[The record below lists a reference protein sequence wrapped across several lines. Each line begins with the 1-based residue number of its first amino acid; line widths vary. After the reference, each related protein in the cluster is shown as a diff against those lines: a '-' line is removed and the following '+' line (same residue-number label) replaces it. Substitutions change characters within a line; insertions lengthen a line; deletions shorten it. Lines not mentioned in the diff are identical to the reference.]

1 MDALASLTHYPV
13 HLTGNHIVVNIE
25 AADPI
30 TFADRTG
37 LRYGLTL
44 MTPPYFLSNTFEEM
58 DTLVASEIPPEVL
71 STGSVFKGAYF
82 DVAPHLD
89 SLLIRTP
96 PLFRQTTI
104 GICESLTTPY
114 YVRKIRTHDDA
125 PIDQLDAP
133 VAYAI
138 KAGIA
143 EREYAAYHDF
153 FFTEYIGK
161 GKRFLTWA
169 PNARTVHADH
179 QEYLY
184 LLTHFSPLPTSL
196 KLICQAY
203 YTDGTSERRVG
214 NQLTTVYPYKV
225 YSFPVGPRALGL
237 LNSPKPVSHFE
248 VWVSN
253 QDDERLT
260 EIRWYRLETQYRRNV
275 RFLLFANS
283 LGGFD
288 TLYCTGKG
296 VEQVKYVR
304 QITERFTGYD
314 YPPEFS
320 EKQINQVTGE
330 RELTVS
336 TGWLS
341 KVQAEYLQELALSP
355 EVYLVTDRAYLP
367 LMPVTDSLK
376 TADDDETL
384 IGRTFVFRYT
394 NPEQH
399 YSRLPSPENLPKR
412 PTGWRPKAITCLLD
426 ANGKRTGLKA
436 AVLLEKYYLDD
447 NTRVPEAPIKS
458 NVPGTEGYLPPVP
471 SVDCQVTPFLSAAI
485 GRSGTY
491 QRSNCGADQVG
502 GPALISVPA
511 GLFGSEV
518 SQADADSKAE
528 AEYQRLN
535 TQSYADLYGS
545 CTTAPE
551 LYAWEVPA
559 GHWHYRSGSHT
570 QMQVYF
576 GMQPWGNSWTVQGLP
591 GPYVYPQNTNNQ
603 NFPVQPDV
611 YWWFA
616 FLSGKPLKS
625 YRIQVFSNGAVII
638 DKVVVMNHEGT
649 EHIWLFSY
657 DGVNFYNPTSGAKV
671 YVKMTEQ

>member
-1 MDALASLTHYPV
+1 MDALATLTHYPV
-13 HLTGNHIVVNIE
+13 HLTGNPIVVNTE

-30 TFADRTG
+30 TFPDRTG

-44 MTPPYFLSNTFEEM
+44 MTPPYFLANTFEEL

-71 STGSVFKGAYF
+71 ATGSVYKGAYF
-82 DVAPHLD
+82 DIARHLD

-96 PLFRQTTI
+96 PTFRQATI

-114 YVRKIRTHDDA
+114 YVRRIRTHDDVL
-125 PIDQLDAP
+125 IDQVDSP
-133 VAYAI
+133 VSYAI
-138 KAGIA
+138 KAGVA
-143 EREYAAYHDF
+143 ERDYAAYHDF

-161 GKRFLTWA
+161 GKRFLTWS
-169 PNARTVHADH
+169 PNARAVHAD
-179 QEYLY
+179 QPEYLY

-196 KLICQAY
+196 KLISQVY
-203 YTDGTSERRVG
+203 YTDGTNERLVTG
-214 NQLTTVYPYKV
+214 ILTTVYPYKV
-225 YSFPVGPRALGL
+225 YSFPVGPKALGL
-237 LNSPKPVSHFE
+237 TSRPKTVSHYE

-260 EIRWYRLETQYRRNV
+260 EIRWYRLETQYRRTV

-314 YPPEFS
+314 YRPEFS
-320 EKQINQVTGE
+320 EKEINEVTGE

-341 KVQAEYLQELALSP
+341 KAQGEYLQELARSP
-355 EVYLVTDRAYLP
+355 EIYLVTDRAYLP
-367 LMPVTDSLK
+367 VIPVTESLK

-384 IGRTFVFRYT
+384 LGRTFVFRYT
-394 NPEQH
+394 NKEQH
-399 YSRLPSPENLPKR
+399 YSRLPSPDHLPKR

-426 ANGKRTGLKA
+426 ANGKRTGMKA
-436 AVLLEKYYLDD
+436 AVLLENYYLDD

-471 SVDCQVTPFLSAAI
+471 SADCLVSPFVSAAI
-485 GRSGTY
+485 SRSGTY

-502 GPALISVPA
+502 GPALITVPA

-528 AEYQRLN
+528 AEFSRLN

-551 LYAWEVPA
+551 LYAWDVPA
-559 GHWHYRSGSHT
+559 GHWHYRSGSPS

-576 GMQPWGNSWTVQGLP
+576 GPQPWGNSWTVQGQT
-591 GPYVYPQNTNNQ
+591 GPYIYPQNANDL
-603 NFPVQPDV
+603 NFPVQGDL
-611 YWWFA
+611 YWWY
-616 FLSGKPLKS
+616 LMVTGKPAKT
-625 YRIQVFSNGAVII
+625 YRIEVFSNVALVIDRSVVLNQEGA
-638 DKVVVMNHEGT
+638 
-649 EHIWLFSY
+649 EHLWLFGT
-657 DGVNFYNPTSGAKV
+657 DGVSFYNPPSGAKV

>member
-1 MDALASLTHYPV
+1 MDALATLTHYPV
-13 HLTGNHIVVNIE
+13 HLTGNPIVVNTE

-30 TFADRTG
+30 TYPDRTG

-44 MTPPYFLSNTFEEM
+44 MTPPYFLANTFEEL

-71 STGSVFKGAYF
+71 ATGSVYKGAYF
-82 DVAPHLD
+82 DIARHLD

-96 PLFRQTTI
+96 PTFRQPTI

-114 YVRKIRTHDDA
+114 YVRRIRTHDDA
-125 PIDQLDAP
+125 LIDQVDSP

-138 KAGIA
+138 KAGVA
-143 EREYAAYHDF
+143 ERDYAAYHDF

-169 PNARTVHADH
+169 ANARTVHAD
-179 QEYLY
+179 QPEYLY

-196 KLICQAY
+196 KLISQVY
-203 YTDGTSERRVG
+203 YTDGTSERLVA

-225 YSFPVGPRALGL
+225 YCFPVGPQALEL
-237 LNSPKPVSHFE
+237 TSRPKPVSPYE

-260 EIRWYRLETQYRRNV
+260 EIRWYRLETQYRRTV

-296 VEQVKYVR
+296 VEQVRYVR

-314 YPPEFS
+314 YRPEFS
-320 EKQINQVTGE
+320 EKEINEVTGE

-341 KVQAEYLQELALSP
+341 KAQGDYLQELALSP
-355 EVYLVTDRAYLP
+355 EIYLVTDRAYLP
-367 LMPVTDSLK
+367 VIPVTDSLK

-384 IGRTFVFRYT
+384 LGRNFVFRYT

-399 YSRLPSPENLPKR
+399 YSRLPSPDHLPKR

-426 ANGKRTGLKA
+426 ANGKRTGMKA
-436 AVLLEKYYLDD
+436 AVLLEKYYVDD

-471 SVDCQVTPFLSAAI
+471 SADCLASPFLSAAI
-485 GRSGTY
+485 SRSGTF

-502 GPALISVPA
+502 GPALITVPA

-528 AEYQRLN
+528 AEFTRLI
-535 TQSYADLYGS
+535 TQSYADQYGS
-545 CTTAPE
+545 CTTAPK
-551 LYAWEVPA
+551 LYAWDVPA
-559 GHWHYRSGSHT
+559 GHWHYRSGSPQ

-576 GMQPWGNSWTVQGLP
+576 GSQPWGNSWTEQGQT
-591 GPYVYPQNTNNQ
+591 GPYVFPQNANDL
-603 NFPVQPDV
+603 NFPVQGDL
-611 YWWFA
+611 YWWF
-616 FLSGKPLKS
+616 LMLTGKAGQT
-625 YRIQVFSNGAVII
+625 YRIEVFSNGTLVI
-638 DKVVVMNHEGT
+638 DRSVVLNHEGG
-649 EHIWLFSY
+649 EHLWLFGT
-657 DGVNFYNPTSGAKV
+657 DGVSFYNPLSGSKV